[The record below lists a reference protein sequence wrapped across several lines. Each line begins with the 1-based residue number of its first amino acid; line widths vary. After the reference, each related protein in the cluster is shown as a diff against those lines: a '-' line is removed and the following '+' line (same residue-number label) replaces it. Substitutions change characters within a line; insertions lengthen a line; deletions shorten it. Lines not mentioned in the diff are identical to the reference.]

1 MSTRTDK
8 PGEAVRT
15 ARPAER
21 RKSGSEK
28 RKRSCLVQVRFTP
41 KEYQVLQRAAAQTHD
56 TVSNYIRHAVRGGPA
71 SGRSTPGEVR
81 LSALYLGQLGKIGSN
96 LNQIAR
102 AVNMGLAG
110 QDAIAETLRGAM
122 DFREL
127 LGKIIRKGAD

>member
-8 PGEAVRT
+8 PSKA
-15 ARPAER
+15 AR
-21 RKSGSEK
+21 RKSRSGSET
-28 RKRSCLVQVRFTP
+28 RRRTRLVHVRFTP
-41 KEYQVLQRAAAQTHD
+41 NEYDLLQRAAVQTQD
-56 TVSNYIRHAVRGGPA
+56 TISNYVRRVVRGKPA
-71 SGRSTPGEVR
+71 SGRGTPGEVR

-110 QDAIAETLRGAM
+110 QDVIAETLREAM

-127 LGKIIRKGAD
+127 LGKIIRKGTD